1 MLLYTHLQIRQVD
14 RNRIVV
20 VCCASG
26 QEIANVFCERLL
38 SRFKVVRNHVA
49 VAGVDGDRAVTC
61 PPKSLP
67 AIIRVLQF

>member
-1 MLLYTHLQIRQVD
+1 
-14 RNRIVV
+14 
-20 VCCASG
+20 
-26 QEIANVFCERLL
+26 
-38 SRFKVVRNHVA
+38 VVRNHVA